1 MSTPSAEM
9 VPYNPGAERPRALA
23 LLDVPQMLGF
33 AKLAVTAGIIG
44 RGQAQEE
51 AAAMACM
58 AIAAGAELGLGP
70 MASLRHILVIKGRPA
85 MSAQLIAQRIRGS
98 GRYDY
103 RVRVHTDEASEI
115 ELYDRGKLAGVV
127 RWDLER
133 VRRAGLGG
141 EGWAR
146 YTRAMLFARAISEA
160 ARTFCPDVLGSADL
174 SQEEAHELP
183 SAEERSVEREL
194 SEPAAAVPA
203 PSVAESEDVA
213 AMRALAEDERLP
225 APAREGLRKMLAMGP
240 VTGPMA
246 AKALRKARA
255 MLPQDDK
262 APEDTP
268 T

>member
-1 MSTPSAEM
+1 MSTPSTEV

-103 RVRVHTDEASEI
+103 RVRIHTDEASEI

-183 SAEERSVEREL
+183 DATRTFESEL
-194 SEPAAAVPA
+194 SEPAAEPA

-213 AMRALAEDERLP
+213 AMRALADDERLP

-255 MLPQDDK
+255 MLPQEDK
-262 APEDTP
+262 APEETP
-268 T
+268 A

>member
-1 MSTPSAEM
+1 MSTPSTELA
-9 VPYNPGAERPRALA
+9 PYSPGAERPRALA

-33 AKLAVTAGIIG
+33 AELAVTAGIIG
-44 RGQAQEE
+44 RGQERKE

-103 RVRVHTDEASEI
+103 RVRIHTDEASEI
-115 ELYDRGKLAGVV
+115 ELYDRGKIAGVV

-183 SAEERSVEREL
+183 AETRSFEGEL
-194 SEPAAAVPA
+194 SEAPEAPA
-203 PSVAESEDVA
+203 PSAAESEDVA
-213 AMRALAEDERLP
+213 AMRALADDERLP
-225 APAREGLRKMLAMGP
+225 APAREGLRKMLASGP

-255 MLPQDDK
+255 MLPGDDK
-262 APEDTP
+262 APEETP
-268 T
+268 A

>member
-1 MSTPSAEM
+1 MSASTELATIDR
-9 VPYNPGAERPRALA
+9 GAERPRALA

-33 AKLAVTAGIIG
+33 AELAVKAGIIG

-103 RVRVHTDEASEI
+103 RVKVHTDEVVEV
-115 ELYDRGKLAGVV
+115 ELYDRGKPAGVV

-141 EGWAR
+141 EGWTR

-160 ARTFCPDVLGSADL
+160 ARTYCPDVLGAADL
-174 SQEEAHELP
+174 SQEEAYELQP
-183 SAEERSVEREL
+183 EAHAAAEDA
-194 SEPAAAVPA
+194 PAAPA
-203 PSVAESEDVA
+203 PSVAESEDVL

-225 APAREGLRKMLAMGP
+225 APAREGLRKMLEGP

-255 MLPQDDK
+255 MLPQ
-262 APEDTP
+262 EP
-268 T
+268 TETSANA